1 MTRYKKMLLDVSRSL
16 NMTQKKGCPTAPLQF
31 TRSFDLKYN
40 VSPQQR
46 LQREMIV
53 SLPNAIQE
61 MMVPRVREDDRSRMT
76 QDDTTLRIV
85 FAVRICSHF
94 VELDLVN
101 HHMAFDKAL
110 LHIDNALVP

>member
-1 MTRYKKMLLDVSRSL
+1 MPK
-16 NMTQKKGCPTAPLQF
+16 APLQF

-40 VSPQQR
+40 GSPQQW

-76 QDDTTLRIV
+76 DQDDTTLRIV
-85 FAVRICSHF
+85 FAVRICGHF

-101 HHMAFDKAL
+101 HHMAFDEAL
-110 LHIDNALVP
+110 LHINNALVP